1 VHYVYV
7 PGWWDNEVYVE
18 GYYRKDGRD
27 GWVWVPG
34 EYLEDGA
41 YIPGHW
47 IPRGDSPDGYV
58 WEPGFFDGTTWVD
71 GFWRPEFRPGYQWLS
86 AYYDAEGIY
95 NSGYWLPLEER
106 ASHVWVPG
114 WFDGTQWV
122 EGTWLHESEVT
133 AEAFEDW
140 SPEPGFDAGWEN
152 GSGWGD
158 GEVVRNQSP
167 QDVVLDGEFD
177 DAPLALPVPD

>member
-1 VHYVYV
+1 M
-7 PGWWDNEVYVE
+7 
-18 GYYRKDGRD
+18 
-27 GWVWVPG
+27 
-34 EYLEDGA
+34 
-41 YIPGHW
+41 
-47 IPRGDSPDGYV
+47 
-58 WEPGFFDGTTWVD
+58 
-71 GFWRPEFRPGYQWLS
+71 
-86 AYYDAEGIY
+86 
-95 NSGYWLPLEER
+95 
-106 ASHVWVPG
+106 
-114 WFDGTQWV
+114 V